1 MDLYFGRQTEAHYKF
16 RWGGVPEKF
25 VISSLSEFHEGEL
38 FWKNLRL
45 LDQFMRLL
53 GWTACLVTLELTG
66 VVTLRTDLLT
76 FNN

>member
-1 MDLYFGRQTEAHYKF
+1 M
-16 RWGGVPEKF
+16 
-25 VISSLSEFHEGEL
+25 ISSLAEVHGGEL